1 MAWNQS
7 HDGRL
12 WTECK
17 QLLMFWSRV
26 GENKGERGGWGDKE
40 GTKNKEEKLKEI
52 KTRTETLTKE
62 IDKYERKQIKRK
74 KLIQRLRV
82 KERKIQSW

>member
-1 MAWNQS
+1 MMADCEQNANNCWCFEV
-7 HDGRL
+7 G
-12 WTECK
+12 W
-17 QLLMFWSRV
+17 

-40 GTKNKEEKLKEI
+40 STKNKEEKLKEI